1 MITKEEV
8 LRIAKIAKLSVKDDE
23 IDLLIKDMSTVIEYA
38 DLINSVVEDQDNEF
52 GDINNIFNAFNEDIV
67 VDSYDRDEI
76 LKNREG
82 GENGYFVVR
91 KSLRG

>member
-23 IDLLIKDMSTVIEYA
+23 IDLLIKDMSTMIEYA
-38 DLINSVVEDQDNEF
+38 DLINSVVEDEDVEF
-52 GDINNIFNAFNEDIV
+52 ENINNIFNAFEEDIV
-67 VDSYDRDEI
+67 IDSYDRDEI

>member
-52 GDINNIFNAFNEDIV
+52 GGINNIFNAFNEDIV